1 MEAIQMLGSLG
12 EFVGAIAVVATLIYL
27 TVQVRHSRE
36 AMEENSRLA
45 QSAVLA
51 NTFVH
56 FSQVRRHIIDN
67 ADVARIW
74 REGCAGQE
82 LDENDLTRFNALGQ
96 ELVYGTNSIFG
107 QAIAAGN
114 EHLMKSMPPGLAA
127 SVHANPGIRRI
138 WGEVREGLAS
148 RERSSFVEAVDIAV
162 DSLARQQKAQQAL
175 TEPAQPSPDS

>member
-1 MEAIQMLGSLG
+1 METIQMLGSLG

-27 TVQVRHSRE
+27 TIQVRHSRE

-56 FSQVRRHIIDN
+56 FSQFRRHIIDD

-82 LDENDLTRFNALGQ
+82 LDENDRTRFEALGQ
-96 ELVYGTNSIFG
+96 ELVFGVNSIFG
-107 QAIAAGN
+107 QAVAAGN
-114 EHLMKSMPPGLAA
+114 EDLVADMPPVLAG

-138 WGEVREGLAS
+138 WGEVRGGLTA
-148 RERSSFVEAVDIAV
+148 RARSSFAEAVDAEI
-162 DSLARQQKAQQAL
+162 DSLARQQEARQ
-175 TEPAQPSPDS
+175 